1 MKFLL
6 RVIEK
11 LKNKLIRLALSFN
24 NYFIGWKIWDK
35 LVSEALFHGFKKVFF
50 FLISKYRLGLIDC
63 SFYKVFLQCG
73 FFLNKNF
80 KVISEHW
87 ISIMVTMRFVV
98 SSKEMHQF
106 VFVVILYTIAAR
118 AFKSVCVLP
127 VLAFSGYIFIYFC
140 MLLLP

>member
-1 MKFLL
+1 MVLKKFLFL
-6 RVIEK
+6 
-11 LKNKLIRLALSFN
+11 FF
-24 NYFIGWKIWDK
+24 FI
-35 LVSEALFHGFKKVFF
+35 FYF

-63 SFYKVFLQCG
+63 SFYKVFLQCD
-73 FFLNKNF
+73 FFFNKNF